1 MKFCSSWKI
10 ESETLIAVGN
20 TTLGLSST
28 DEVWTKWVVVYIC
41 VNEFLDK
48 CISTFE
54 SSVNKCIWKNCIQKC
69 LVQISGAYR
78 GFYSV
83 SLHEGYSSVRTFV
96 VRIVSRL
103 TLFLY
108 QRLCCRILS

>member
-28 DEVWTKWVVVYIC
+28 DEVWTKGVVVYFVY
-41 VNEFLDK
+41 VNEYLDK

-54 SSVNKCIWKNCIQKC
+54 SSVNKCIWK
-69 LVQISGAYR
+69 
-78 GFYSV
+78 
-83 SLHEGYSSVRTFV
+83 
-96 VRIVSRL
+96 
-103 TLFLY
+103 
-108 QRLCCRILS
+108 

>member
-10 ESETLIAVGN
+10 ESETLIAVGD

-28 DEVWTKWVVVYIC
+28 DEVLTKWVVVNIVC

-54 SSVNKCIWKNCIQKC
+54 SSVNKFIWKKIVFRNVLFKSQE
-69 LVQISGAYR
+69 L
-78 GFYSV
+78 
-83 SLHEGYSSVRTFV
+83 LEG
-96 VRIVSRL
+96 L
-103 TLFLY
+103 
-108 QRLCCRILS
+108 